1 MSSIKSGMR
10 LIILITVIV
19 FVAVLPLVINSL
31 WLHFLNL
38 SLIFAIVASSWDITL
53 GYGKIFNFAH
63 PVFFGI
69 GSYTYAIFMTRYNF
83 PALLCLALGGIF
95 ASIGSILVYAPVSK
109 VRGIY
114 VSLITFAVSQ
124 LCTVLIIS
132 QRGITGGTSGL
143 VGVPSVSMGTY
154 NLESKKSFF
163 FVALFALILSSL
175 LLRRYI
181 KSKYGLALVATSV
194 YEDYARS
201 RGVSVGQTRLVAF
214 VVSSFPAGVAGA
226 LYASYLTMAST
237 EVISFSFATVLLTMV
252 LVGGASSIFG
262 PIVGAFCLIV
272 LTESLSG
279 VGLMRF
285 IIVAVLMAATVLLAP
300 RGIWGGLSY
309 VFQKARIARKV

>member
-1 MSSIKSGMR
+1 MSPITSFKR
-10 LIILITVIV
+10 LTPPIIAIAC
-19 FVAVLPLVINSL
+19 FAVLPLFINSL

-63 PVFFGI
+63 PVFFGV
-69 GSYTYAIFMTRYNF
+69 GSYTYAIIVTRYNF

-95 ASIGSILVYAPVSK
+95 ASIASILVYAPVSK

-143 VGVPSVSMGTY
+143 VGVPSISLGTY
-154 NLESKKSFF
+154 NFESKKSFF
-163 FVALFALILSSL
+163 LIALFALILNSL
-175 LLRRYI
+175 LLRRYM

-214 VVSSFPAGVAGA
+214 IVSSFPAGIAGA

-237 EVISFSFATVLLTMV
+237 EILSFSFATVLITMV
-252 LVGGASSIFG
+252 LIGGASSIYG
-262 PIVGAFCLIV
+262 PILGAISLIV

-279 VGLMRF
+279 IGLMRF
-285 IIVAVLMAATVLLAP
+285 VIVAVLMAATVLLAP

>member
-1 MSSIKSGMR
+1 
-10 LIILITVIV
+10 
-19 FVAVLPLVINSL
+19 
-31 WLHFLNL
+31 
-38 SLIFAIVASSWDITL
+38 LIFAIVASSWDITL

-63 PVFFGI
+63 PVFFGV
-69 GSYTYAIFMTRYNF
+69 GSYTYAIIMTRFNV
-83 PALLCLALGGIF
+83 PALLCLALGGVF
-95 ASIGSILVYAPVSK
+95 ASIASILVYAPVSK

-143 VGVPSVSMGTY
+143 VGVPSVSVGTY
-154 NLESKKSFF
+154 DLESKKSFY

-175 LLRRYI
+175 LLSRYI

-201 RGVSVGQTRLVAF
+201 RGVSVGQTRLKAF
-214 VVSSFPAGVAGA
+214 VISSFPAGVAGA
-226 LYASYLTMAST
+226 LYASYLTMASI
-237 EVISFSFATVLLTMV
+237 EVISFSFATVLITMV
-252 LVGGASSIFG
+252 LVGGASSIYG
-262 PIVGAFCLIV
+262 PIIGAISLIV

-279 VGLMRF
+279 VGLIRF
-285 IIVAVLMAATVLLAP
+285 VVVAVLMAATVLLAP

-309 VFQKARIARKV
+309 GSQKARIARKV

>member
-1 MSSIKSGMR
+1 MSPTKSFKR
-10 LIILITVIV
+10 LALIAISIV
-19 FVAVLPLVINSL
+19 FLAVLPLFIKPL

-38 SLIFAIVASSWDITL
+38 SLIFAIVGSSWDVTL

-63 PVFFGI
+63 PVFFGV
-69 GSYTYAIFMTRYNF
+69 GSYTYAILMTRYDL

-95 ASIGSILVYAPVSK
+95 AAIASVLVYAPVSK

-114 VSLITFAVSQ
+114 VSLVTFAVSQ
-124 LCTVLIIS
+124 LCVVLIIS
-132 QRGITGGTSGL
+132 QGHITGGTSGL
-143 VGVPSVSMGTY
+143 VGVPSFSIGTY

-163 FVALFALILSSL
+163 FVVLIVLIFSSL
-175 LLRRYI
+175 LLRRYMQ
-181 KSKYGLALVATSV
+181 SKYGLALIATSV

-214 VVSSFPAGVAGA
+214 VVSSFPAGIAGA

-237 EVISFSFATVLLTMV
+237 EIIGFSFATVLLTMV
-252 LVGGASSIFG
+252 LIGGTSSIYG
-262 PIVGAFCLIV
+262 PIFGAISLII

-285 IIVAVLMAATVLLAP
+285 IVVAVLMAATVLLAP
-300 RGIWGGLSY
+300 KGIWGGLSY
-309 VFQKARIARKV
+309 VFHKSGVARKV